1 MGGFHWKVQ
10 GGIWGPKRSGHGA
23 PHNRTGFVWTVQM
36 VERIQLCC
44 FLSVFPGAAGKISVC
59 FSLLLSK
66 MECMA
71 T

>member
-1 MGGFHWKVQ
+1 MDSTGKYKKKSGALKGQVMEPHD
-10 GGIWGPKRSGHGA
+10 RS
-23 PHNRTGFVWTVQM
+23 GFVWTVQM

-44 FLSVFPGAAGKISVC
+44 FISVFPGAAGKISVD

-66 MECMA
+66 MECMP